1 MLKNVVFDI
10 IKIGVPIL
18 LIIMG
23 AIDLGKAVMASD
35 DKEIKAATSKLIKR
49 AIAAAAVFFA
59 VTIVDV
65 VMGLVATSPITTS
78 TIVTAKNTAAAAI
91 ARLINLLVAALISLS
106 SLAIT
111 AFPKSIAPII
121 ISKIGTPILIISN
134 TTFFNKFY

>member
-1 MLKNVVFDI
+1 MEMFQILDACEGLGPVVAVVKGDFNI

-49 AIAAAAVFFA
+49 CIAAVAVFFA

-65 VMGLVATSPITTS
+65 VMGLVAKGETDSDG
-78 TIVTAKNTAAAAI
+78 AN
-91 ARLINLLVAALISLS
+91 S
-106 SLAIT
+106 SSWSACW
-111 AFPKSIAPII
+111 
-121 ISKIGTPILIISN
+121 N
-134 TTFFNKFY
+134 QY